1 MGLGTL
7 LRRSR
12 SKHGATGGWQVSGLP
27 REAGILSAEISD
39 PLGQPLPGVEVTLT
53 ESDTSRRVLRAT
65 SDPYGRVTA
74 TVPEGRYALLGTV
87 EGLSPLHRVVDV
99 PAGAA
104 APLERLRM
112 ETGGQ
117 PELPKP
123 GVWVFDPP
131 HSAIRFVARH
141 YGMSNVHGRFTRFD
155 GGIRVAERMED
166 SYLEITIDASSI
178 DTGNRTRDGHLKS
191 ADFLD
196 VERYPYLHFA
206 SSKLTHRGGSK
217 WTVQGT
223 LTLHGVSRTV
233 NLDTSY
239 HGSVNGGYG
248 EELRCAAFST
258 AELHRDDYTL
268 NYGNMIQRG
277 IVAIGRTVKLELDIQ
292 AMYRT
297 EEMPTP
303 PE

>member
-7 LRRSR
+7 LSRRRPKNS
-12 SKHGATGGWQVSGLP
+12 GGGWPVDGLP
-27 REAGILSAEISD
+27 QEAGLLSAEISD
-39 PLGQPLPGVEVTLT
+39 PMGQPLPGVEVTLT
-53 ESDTSRRVLRAT
+53 ETDTRRHVLKAT
-65 SDPYGRVTA
+65 TDPFGRVTA
-74 TVPEGRYALLGTV
+74 ALPQGRYALRGTV
-87 EGLSPLHRVVDV
+87 EGLHPLHRVIEV
-99 PAGAA
+99 PAGAP

-112 ETGGQ
+112 ETGQ
-117 PELPKP
+117 EPDLPQP

-141 YGMSNVHGRFTRFD
+141 FGMSNVHGRFTRFD

-178 DTGNRTRDGHLKS
+178 DTGNRTRDEHLKS

-206 SSKLTHRGGSK
+206 SSKLTHKGGSK

-248 EELRCAAFST
+248 EELRCAAYST
-258 AELHRDDYTL
+258 AELHRDDFTL

-277 IVAIGRTVKLELDIQ
+277 IVVIGRTVQLEMDIQ
-292 AMYRT
+292 AMYRH
-297 EEMPTP
+297 EGMPTP